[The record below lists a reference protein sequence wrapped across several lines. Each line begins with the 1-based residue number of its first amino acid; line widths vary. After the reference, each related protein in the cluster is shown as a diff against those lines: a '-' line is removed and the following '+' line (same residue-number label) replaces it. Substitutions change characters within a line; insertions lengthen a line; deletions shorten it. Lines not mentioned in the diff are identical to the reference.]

1 MPRSHQPTGGA
12 PGGLT
17 SPPSAPLTLV
27 LLEGLHHFLQGPY
40 LPILQQQDKEGQA
53 DLGVPRVQGNFAGDF
68 SLQLGRSKLLA
79 SVGHWGV

>member
-1 MPRSHQPTGGA
+1 MPRSHRPRGGA

-17 SPPSAPLTLV
+17 GPPREPLTLV

-53 DLGVPRVQGNFAGDF
+53 DRSPFQT
-68 SLQLGRSKLLA
+68 GRPKLLV